1 MRFFENRPIREKLM
15 MGMLVTSSVVL
26 FVACAIY
33 FIYEYVS
40 FKTALVEQTAILG
53 EMCAANSTAALMF
66 GDAGDAQ
73 SVLSALSAD
82 PNIVSAILVN
92 DLDTILATYPEGLS
106 VSPDSIPNFQ
116 AGFHFNSSRLEGF
129 VPVIHDG
136 EEIGALYITAKMDAI
151 YDRLQLYSVIAL
163 GVIVL
168 SLFVSY
174 LLSVTIQRNIS
185 RSILSLVRAADIV
198 SNEKNYSIR
207 AQKYD
212 NDEIGTLTNTFNNML
227 HEIEKQ
233 NDQITAFNQDLE
245 AKVKQRTQ
253 ELETAYEEMESFSYT
268 VSHDLNA
275 PLRKID
281 TFIDSFLG
289 RNDTVDEESRKIFE
303 KITTNTTRM
312 RTLISDLLTFSQLG
326 KKELVRM
333 VVDMKAMVATI
344 IEDLTKSE
352 EGRKIEFRLCNLP
365 TAFVDEMTINQVWV
379 NLISNALKY
388 SKTREQSTVEV
399 CFREES
405 DAVVYYVRDN
415 GVGFDMK
422 YYDKLFSPFQRLHSQ
437 KDFEG
442 TGVGLAIVYR
452 IVTKHGGSIWAES
465 AADQGATFYFSVP
478 KQDPQFAPGV
488 A

>member
-15 MGMLVTSSVVL
+15 MGMLITSSVVL

-33 FIYEYVS
+33 FIYEYAS
-40 FKTALVEQTAILG
+40 FKKALVEQTAILG
-53 EMCAANSTAALMF
+53 EMCAANSTAALKF
-66 GDAGDAQ
+66 GDAEDAQ
-73 SVLSALSAD
+73 SVLSTLSAD

-92 DLDTILATYPEGLS
+92 HRDTVLATYPEGLR
-106 VSPDSIPNFQ
+106 VAPDSIPDFRP
-116 AGFHFNSSRLEGF
+116 GFHFNSSRLEGF
-129 VPVIHDG
+129 IPVIHDG
-136 EEIGALYITAKMDAI
+136 EKIGGLYITAKMDAI
-151 YDRLQLYSVIAL
+151 YDRLELYSLIAL

-185 RSILSLVRAADIV
+185 RSIVSLAHTANIV
-198 SNEKNYSIR
+198 STNKDYSIR

-227 HEIEKQ
+227 SEIEKQ

-289 RNDTVDEESRKIFE
+289 RNDTIDEESRKIFE

-326 KKELVRM
+326 KKELVRQ

-344 IEDLTKSE
+344 FDDLRKSE
-352 EGRKIEFRLCNLP
+352 EGRKIELILCDLP
-365 TAFVDEMTINQVWV
+365 PAFVDELTINQVWV

-388 SKTREQSTVEV
+388 SKTREKSTVEV
-399 CFREES
+399 CFREER
-405 DAVVYYVRDN
+405 DAIIYYVRDN

-422 YYDKLFSPFQRLHSQ
+422 YYEKIFAPFQRLHAQ

-452 IVTKHGGSIWAES
+452 IVTRHGGSIWAES
-465 AADQGATFYFSVP
+465 EPEEGATFYFSVP
-478 KQDPQFAPGV
+478 KHYP
-488 A
+488 